1 MSGVIDQYAKQYLL
15 FEDERTRPVR
25 DLVSAIPNQ
34 SVATAAD
41 LGCGPGNST
50 EVLAA
55 RYVEADIAGVDA
67 APDMIVAARE
77 RLPEARFE
85 LGRVEDWTHHDGL
98 YDVILANASLQWVP
112 DHVKLLPRLVARL
125 AQGGSLAVQ
134 MPDALDEPALRL
146 IREVA
151 AQGPW
156 AAALADVERLPIEAP
171 IWYYE
176 LLKPHCERVD
186 LWRTTYYHVLAGGA
200 GAVVEW
206 FKASGLRP
214 YLARLDEAGQ
224 RAFIAR
230 YTEEVSK
237 AYPTLDDGSVLLPFP
252 RLFFIATR

>member
-55 RYVEADIAGVDA
+55 RYVEADIVGVDA